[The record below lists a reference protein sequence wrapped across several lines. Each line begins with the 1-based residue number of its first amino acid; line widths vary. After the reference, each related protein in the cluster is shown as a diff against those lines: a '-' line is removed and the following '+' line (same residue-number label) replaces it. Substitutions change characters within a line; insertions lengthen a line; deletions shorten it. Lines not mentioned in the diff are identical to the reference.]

1 MDEKWLQEQ
10 LTKILTGGLEPHE
23 LSKVLDEIR
32 DKNTESVQETAKIN
46 AKLEEITKEKEN
58 LQNANT
64 VSKQLEEMTK
74 EKELLQDANVNLIN
88 ENARLFAK
96 QPTKVEDSTDPSQI
110 ENNEGKEIKTLDN
123 EGIQG
128 ILENG
133 LE

>member
-1 MDEKWLQEQ
+1 MDEKWLQDQ
-10 LTKILTGGLEPHE
+10 LTKILTGGLEQHE
-23 LSKVLDEIR
+23 LSQLLDEIR
-32 DKNTESVQETAKIN
+32 AKNTESV
-46 AKLEEITKEKEN
+46 
-58 LQNANT
+58 QNANT

-74 EKELLQDANVNLIN
+74 EKELLQNANINLIN

-96 QPTKVEDSTDPSQI
+96 QPTKVEDSTDPSII

>member
-58 LQNANT
+58 LQNANI
-64 VSKQLEEMTK
+64 
-74 EKELLQDANVNLIN
+74 NLIN

-96 QPTKVEDSTDPSQI
+96 QPTKVEDSNDPSII
-110 ENNEGKEIKTLDN
+110 ENNEGKEIKTLDS
-123 EGIQG
+123 EGIQS

>member
-1 MDEKWLQEQ
+1 MDEKWLQDQ
-10 LTKILTGGLEPHE
+10 LTKILTGGLEQHE
-23 LSKVLDEIR
+23 LSQVLDEIKT
-32 DKNTESVQETAKIN
+32 KNTESV
-46 AKLEEITKEKEN
+46 
-58 LQNANT
+58 QNANT